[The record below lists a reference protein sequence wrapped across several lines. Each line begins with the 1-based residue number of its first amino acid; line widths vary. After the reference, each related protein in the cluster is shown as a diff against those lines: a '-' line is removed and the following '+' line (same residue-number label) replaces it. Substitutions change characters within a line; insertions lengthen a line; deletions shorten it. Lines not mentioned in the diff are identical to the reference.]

1 MKKVN
6 SSGNYSPDTFIYK
19 NTLLKFMDNRG
30 EKSFITLP
38 KFAAKLYDK
47 MMQLEPL
54 QIQRSQIAELLLQQI
69 NEGSLLDVGTGH
81 GRLLI
86 EINKLNPKIELYGL
100 DISEKMI
107 NLAKT
112 NLKDIKADL
121 QQGNITN
128 TNYKSNYFDI
138 ITCTGSFYLWNSPI
152 EGLNEI
158 HRILKPNKIALLF
171 ESHKDYDKS
180 NLKKEIK
187 KNLSKEGFFNRR
199 LVPYFLNKQLKMT
212 YDINE
217 LKNILNKSLFENN
230 FSIKKI
236 TLANLPI
243 WLKIELTKE

>member
-1 MKKVN
+1 M
-6 SSGNYSPDTFIYK
+6 SD
-19 NTLLKFMDNRG
+19 RG
-30 EKSFITLP
+30 EKSFIKLP

-47 MMQLEPL
+47 MMQLEPMKV
-54 QIQRSQIAELLLQQI
+54 QRSQIAEILLTQI
-69 NEGSLLDVGTGH
+69 NEGSLLDIGTGH

-112 NLKDIKADL
+112 NLKNIKTDL

-128 TNYKSNYFDI
+128 TNYNSNYFDL
-138 ITCTGSFYLWNSPI
+138 ITCTGSFYLWNDPI

-158 HRILKPNKIALLF
+158 YRILKPKRSAILF
-171 ESHKDYDKS
+171 ESHKEYDES
-180 NLKKEIK
+180 SLKEEIK
-187 KNLSKEGFFNRR
+187 KNLSHEGFLTRK
-199 LVPYFLNKQLKMT
+199 LVPYFLKKQIKMT

-217 LKNILNKSLFENN
+217 LKDILNKSSFEKN
-230 FSIKKI
+230 FSVEKI

-243 WLKIELTKE
+243 WLKIELRKR